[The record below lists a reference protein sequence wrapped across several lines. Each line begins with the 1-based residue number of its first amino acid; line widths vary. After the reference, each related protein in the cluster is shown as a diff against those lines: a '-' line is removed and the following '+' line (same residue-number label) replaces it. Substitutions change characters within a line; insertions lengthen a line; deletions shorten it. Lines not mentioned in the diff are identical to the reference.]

1 MKIKPKEILLTIIL
15 VIIYF
20 LFMEVIDGISDIYR
34 EYQNERVK
42 TFLYE
47 KEK

>member
-1 MKIKPKEILLTIIL
+1 MKPKEILLSLIL
-15 VIIYF
+15 VIIYL

-47 KEK
+47 NNK

>member
-1 MKIKPKEILLTIIL
+1 MKPKEILLALIL
-15 VIIYF
+15 SLIAL

-47 KEK
+47 NNK

>member
-1 MKIKPKEILLTIIL
+1 MKPKEILLSLIL
-15 VIIYF
+15 VIIYL